1 MGSSHLF
8 TLTNQ
13 VFWALVISVA
23 YGVITG
29 GIVYWLEPALIQ
41 KYAESF
47 VISFNCV
54 ISGGLIIG
62 SAIFVYL
69 SQHDVPRFIEASFD
83 PDALSGTTYAKQK
96 ARYLSRGR
104 SMRFATYFV
113 MAAFLIFFACKFP
126 VPGAAE
132 YFMIAF
138 GCVEYALGIYVGRKL
153 YYIAKMLD
161 AVTDIQIT
169 RDIFK
174 QDTLGSVVS
183 YVNILSTLTTV
194 FVYVHVKSYYGG
206 PFLYPFGFKYTLQF
220 FLLLPVVVATPVIVV
235 FNFYPRS
242 VLRKLYSRSIKQ
254 EVDRLVDHLR
264 RQNLS
269 EYERLSYVV
278 EYDALQRDELR
289 TRLQLSLSD
298 LPIGLTIVL
307 MVVAL
312 FIKT

>member
-8 TLTNQ
+8 KLADQ
-13 VFWALVISVA
+13 VFWALGISVV
-23 YGVITG
+23 YGALGAAV
-29 GIVYWLEPALIQ
+29 VVWLEPAVLADYV
-41 KYAESF
+41 KAF
-47 VISFNCV
+47 AVSFNCI

-62 SAIFVYL
+62 TAMFVFT
-69 SQHDVPRFIEASFD
+69 SQRDVPAFIEESFD
-83 PDALSGTTYAKQK
+83 ADSLARTAYAKKK
-96 ARYLSRGR
+96 AIYLNRGR
-104 SMRFATYFV
+104 SMRFATYFTI
-113 MAAFLIFFACKFP
+113 AAFFIFYLCRFP

-132 YFMIAF
+132 YILIGFA
-138 GCVEYALGIYVGRKL
+138 CVEYALGIYVGRKL
-153 YYIAKMLD
+153 YYIAQMLD
-161 AVTDIQIT
+161 AVRDIEIT

-174 QDTLGSVVS
+174 LDALGSVVS
-183 YVNILSTLTTV
+183 YVNVLSTMTTL

-206 PFLYPFGFKYTLQF
+206 PFLYPFGFKEPLQLL
-220 FLLLPVVVATPVIVV
+220 LLLPVVVATPVIVV

-254 EVDRLVDHLR
+254 ELDRLMDQLR

-278 EYDALQRDELR
+278 EYDALQRDELK

-298 LPIGLTIVL
+298 VPIGLTLVL

-312 FIKT
+312 FIKP